1 MKHRTLHKNKLRG
14 SYNNILKLDL
24 SDVSLKSGEVWYPLA
39 HYEAD
44 KLGIRMG
51 YSGDLAIRQGAGVI
65 AALSPLVH
73 WDTNLKNAHRLI
85 NTRAQ
90 VHTHTQQNKA
100 LAIWNGANPIDELG
114 KQAFKT
120 IAFYMAIYQPNNDH
134 SEVVVD
140 RHATFIYCG
149 KQPSDKH
156 IKFLASKP
164 VYNKISNAY
173 IKAADYLGLN
183 RHVTQAAT
191 WVQHRINKGIV

>member
-1 MKHRTLHKNKLRG
+1 
-14 SYNNILKLDL
+14 
-24 SDVSLKSGEVWYPLA
+24 
-39 HYEAD
+39 
-44 KLGIRMG
+44 MG

-100 LAIWNGANPIDELG
+100 LAIWNGANPNDEIG

-120 IAFYMAIYQPNNDH
+120 IAFYMAIYQPNNDY

-149 KQPSDKH
+149 
-156 IKFLASKP
+156 KFLASKP

-191 WVQHRINKGIV
+191 WVQHRTNKGIV